1 MCGFV
6 TLTLVLFSL
15 VESDLEIISL
25 FLTGNKASETKQ
37 SRKKEIKRK
46 LTNQHARNVE
56 KNTPQGTGVFQ
67 LDRLEAMAASFGSI
81 SNMIVNYTKF

>member
-1 MCGFV
+1 MCGFCDIN
-6 TLTLVLFSL
+6 TCFIFL
-15 VESDLEIISL
+15 VESDLEIISF

-46 LTNQHARNVE
+46 LTNQHARSVE

-81 SNMIVNYTKF
+81 SDMIVNYTKF